1 VEHRSD
7 IVANFKSGVPRNSLA
22 LPNTC
27 FGYPTDFPLLPQKT
41 QVGMLQDKRWNACAS
56 SAWPSMVA
64 VNSEPHLCVLMMGV
78 SCSRSGFV
86 CSVCEGK
93 QEAGPR
99 RTIRHGVT
107 ATCNNTTHQSFLF
120 PDAASF

>member
-1 VEHRSD
+1 MERRSY
-7 IVANFKSGVPRNSLA
+7 VTANFESVVPRNSLG
-22 LPNTC
+22 LPSSS
-27 FGYPTDFPLLPQKT
+27 FGHPTYFPLLPQKT
-41 QVGMLQDKRWNACAS
+41 QVAMLQDKRWNACAS
-56 SAWPSMVA
+56 SARSNMVA

-86 CSVCEGK
+86 CSMCDGK

-120 PDAASF
+120 PDAASL